1 MTDRSAIHADQQP
14 EVVSRPERR
23 VPLWLTAA
31 VAIGLSLVWVGL
43 SLLMAP
49 LAPGGFRD
57 FFISPTHALLRVA
70 LPMGLTGALL
80 LAFLALTGRV
90 KPQLWREGP
99 DVPQAPMWMK
109 IMMVIPI
116 GVALFG
122 IGRRMMEIGERGL
135 TMIAAML
142 VAVALVGVTEEL
154 VYRGFVLQEGRHH
167 LGSEVK
173 AVAFSMVLFGAW
185 HIPNLLLGAPAFGVL
200 TQFFITMVI
209 GGLIL
214 YGVRRVTRRLWPAM
228 VAHALWDFA
237 VIS

>member
-1 MTDRSAIHADQQP
+1 VGG
-14 EVVSRPERR
+14 VV
-23 VPLWLTAA
+23 AA
-31 VAIGLSLVWVGL
+31 HGATGS
-43 SLLMAP
+43 
-49 LAPGGFRD
+49 GGFRD